1 MSAGKRFKFHGSLIQ
16 VLLGF
21 DEDSPSLVV
30 SAITQANP
38 AVATITGHGRADGDV
53 LKFSDIVGMTEL
65 NDEVVIVEVVDANN
79 LRLIG
84 VNAEGYGAYV
94 SGGWADIGNF
104 SNFCELTGYN
114 RQGAASAEMA
124 ATTLC
129 SDAKE
134 FETDLPDFGT
144 TQLDYMFAPRTA
156 IQGALHDLYESGERT
171 AVKITLPKSGGVM
184 VQLGTVQ
191 QESEQASTGTL
202 WTGSA
207 TIRNT
212 GRRYDVAA

>member
-21 DEDSPSLVV
+21 DEDSPSLVI

-38 AVATITGHGRADGDV
+38 AVATITAHGQESGAIFK
-53 LKFSDIVGMTEL
+53 LSDIVGMTEL
-65 NDEVVIVEVVDANN
+65 NDEVVIIEKVDANN
-79 LRLIG
+79 VRLIG
-84 VNAEGYGAYV
+84 VNSEGYGAYV
-94 SGGWADIGNF
+94 SGGVADVGNF

-129 SDAKE
+129 STAKE
-134 FETDLPDFGT
+134 YEVDLPDFGT

-156 IQGALHDLYESGERT
+156 IQGVLHDLYESGERT
-171 AVKITLPKSGGVM
+171 AIKITLPKNGGVM

-202 WTGSA
+202 WTASA

-212 GRRYDVAA
+212 GSRYDVAA

>member
-1 MSAGKRFKFHGSLIQ
+1 MSSAKRFKFHGSLIQ

-21 DEDSPSLVV
+21 DQDSPSLVI

-38 AVATITGHGRADGDV
+38 AVATITAHGLASGDV
-53 LKFSDIVGMTEL
+53 VKLSGIVGMTEL
-65 NDEVVIVEVVDANN
+65 NDEVVIVEKVDANSV
-79 LRLIG
+79 RLIG
-84 VNAEGYGAYV
+84 VNSEGYGAYV
-94 SGGWADIGNF
+94 SGGWADVGNF

-114 RQGAASAEMA
+114 RQGGASAEMP

-129 SDAKE
+129 STAKE
-134 FETDLPDFGT
+134 FESDLPDFGT

-156 IQGALHDLYESGERT
+156 IQGALHDYNESSERT
-171 AVKITLPKSGGVM
+171 AIKITLPKSGGVM

-202 WTGSA
+202 WTASA

-212 GRRYDVAA
+212 GSRYDVAA